1 MPTKSKP
8 RRQPSPVRR
17 KSVATPRKVRASFLR
32 RDKWWV
38 AWTDDVPGALTQG
51 KSLDEARENL
61 KDAIRMMLEPADF
74 GDLINA
80 KTELVEETLHL

>member
-1 MPTKSKP
+1 
-8 RRQPSPVRR
+8 
-17 KSVATPRKVRASFLR
+17 VRASFLR

-51 KSLDEARENL
+51 KTLDEARENL

-74 GDLINA
+74 SDLINA
-80 KTELVEETLHL
+80 KAELVEETLHL